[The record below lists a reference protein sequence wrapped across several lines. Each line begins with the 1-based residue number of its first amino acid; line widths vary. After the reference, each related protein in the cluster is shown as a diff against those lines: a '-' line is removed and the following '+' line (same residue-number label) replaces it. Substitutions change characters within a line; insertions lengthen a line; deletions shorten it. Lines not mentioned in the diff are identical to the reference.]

1 MAAYKVSAPAARR
14 GNSTRM
20 GAADIRPVKFPPLR
34 LSSSPGKKR
43 SWSRVSSKLPVTVR
57 FGGIYEAFGQAINL
71 SARGLFFE
79 LDRSLA
85 PGAVVQLVFRL
96 PPDIVGRRVI
106 WLRCQAQVVRVEE
119 ASQNRRFRI
128 AARLLSYEA
137 FQTS

>member
-1 MAAYKVSAPAARR
+1 MVAFKVSAPAARR
-14 GNSTRM
+14 GSSTRM
-20 GAADIRPVKFPPLR
+20 AAVDIRPVKFPPLR
-34 LSSSPGKKR
+34 LSSSTCEKR
-43 SWSRVSSKLPVTVR
+43 SWSRVSSNLPVTVR

-96 PPDIVGRRVI
+96 PPDLVGRHAI
-106 WLRCQAQVVRVEE
+106 WLRCQAQVVRVEDG
-119 ASQNRRFRI
+119 SQNRRFRI
-128 AARLLSYEA
+128 AARLRSYEV